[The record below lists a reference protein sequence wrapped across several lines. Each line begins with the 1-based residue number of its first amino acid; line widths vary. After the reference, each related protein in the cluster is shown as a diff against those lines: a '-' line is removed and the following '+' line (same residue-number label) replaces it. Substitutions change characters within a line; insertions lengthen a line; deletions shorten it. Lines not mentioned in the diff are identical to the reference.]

1 MGRVLLRNGEGGEEG
16 GEGSRSNGGKGEMQ
30 GRQKARRAASYG
42 RGRQG
47 CLELM
52 KLEHTQH
59 CAVAS
64 GVGMVGASSYP
75 VLVTLECQYTDTLN
89 QKPTHTWTP
98 DDDAARAKAK
108 TEARRSILFV
118 VVVAGRE
125 MSLLSGGSRQGRR
138 RERFVVR

>member
-1 MGRVLLRNGEGGEEG
+1 MRGGEEG

-64 GVGMVGASSYP
+64 GVGMVGASIILSRASNTRMP
-75 VLVTLECQYTDTLN
+75 IHR
-89 QKPTHTWTP
+89 HTEPKTNTYL
-98 DDDAARAKAK
+98 DA
-108 TEARRSILFV
+108 
-118 VVVAGRE
+118 
-125 MSLLSGGSRQGRR
+125 GRR
-138 RERFVVR
+138 RGKGQGQDRSQTQHPLRGGGDGGESLLLGWIEVGEEA